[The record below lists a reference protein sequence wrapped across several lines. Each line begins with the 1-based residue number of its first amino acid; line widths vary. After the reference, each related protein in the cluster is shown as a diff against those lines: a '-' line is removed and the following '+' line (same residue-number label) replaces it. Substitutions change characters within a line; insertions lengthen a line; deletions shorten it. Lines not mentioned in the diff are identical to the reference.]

1 MDKKTQKRFILWS
14 FSSICLLFVL
24 ILAGGIVRSSGSGM
38 GCPDWPRC
46 FNKIVPP
53 VSVSELPAGY
63 KEAYVVRRV
72 KKNARA
78 ASLFDKLGFHKLAAS
93 MRDDPSVKETEP
105 FNVVNTYTEYINRL
119 IGAAAGLVFLV
130 TFVFSLVYRNSEP
143 SIIVAWGAA
152 VLLMGVQGYL
162 GSLVVSTNLLGFLI
176 SVHMLLA
183 LVILTLAI
191 YGFTRASLAI
201 SREVLI
207 VSSKSGLFFFILFT
221 VITLSAVQ
229 ILTGTGV
236 REAVDQVA
244 RRFGQSQREVWVLD
258 AGAIFSWHR
267 ELSVLVMIG
276 TAVLYSRIRKTFVD
290 DKRLYR
296 IGMVSLYLIGAQM
309 LTGITLAYFSL
320 PPVSQALHIFIAAL
334 LFGNLVHLWFLS
346 TSRGRMHIRAMA
358 VSEENLI

>member
-1 MDKKTQKRFILWS
+1 MDRKTQKRFILWS
-14 FSSICLLFVL
+14 FSSIFLLFLL

-46 FNKIVPP
+46 FNKIIPP
-53 VSVSELPAGY
+53 VSISELPAGY
-63 KEAYVVRRV
+63 REVYVARRV

-78 ASLFDKLGFHKLAAS
+78 AFLFDKLGFHKFATS

-130 TFVFSLVYRNSEP
+130 TFIFSFVYRNSEP
-143 SIIVAWGAA
+143 SIIVAWGGA
-152 VLLMGVQGYL
+152 VILMGIQGYL
-162 GSLVVSTNLLGFLI
+162 GSLVVSSNLLGFLI

-191 YGFTRASLAI
+191 YGFTRASLAM

-236 REAVDQVA
+236 REAVDQVS
-244 RRFGQSQREVWVLD
+244 RRFGQSQREAWVVG
-258 AGAIFSWHR
+258 AGLIFSWHR
-267 ELSVLVMIG
+267 ELSVLVLIG
-276 TAVLYSRIRKTFVD
+276 TAVLYARIKRTFVED
-290 DKRLYR
+290 NRLYR
-296 IGMVSLYLIGAQM
+296 IGLVSLYLVGAQM
-309 LTGITLAYFSL
+309 LTGITLAYFAL

-346 TSRGRMHIRAMA
+346 TSPGRTHMRAMA
-358 VSEENLI
+358 ISEDLI